1 MTNFIT
7 KNHKQLIIALS
18 ALFFAI
24 AFSCGIA
31 TAKEEV
37 LAKVGSHVLTMKRFQ
52 EQIRSLPPQLQMAMG
67 QNPQLREQLLER
79 WVNVTL
85 LGEKAKN
92 MGLDKDPEIS
102 AKIEDIKNSILAQ
115 ELLKKEIKAKVK
127 VTDDE
132 IKEYY
137 EKNKAKFKDPEQVRA
152 RHILIKV
159 DPQADNK
166 KWKEAEKKAKE
177 IKKRLEKGED
187 FAKLAKEFS
196 DDPGTKNKGGDLG
209 FFAKGRMVPEFE
221 AAAFALK
228 PGQISEPVKTVYGYH
243 IIQTMEKKSAKQKE
257 LKDVKEQ
264 IRQMIQREKERKLME
279 NMLTE
284 LKKKHPV
291 TINKE
296 LLNKAQGNP
305 HNFR

>member
-1 MTNFIT
+1 MTNHIRRINT
-7 KNHKQLIIALS
+7 SIRT
-18 ALFFAI
+18 LFTTFLLV
-24 AFSCGIA
+24 AFTCGIA
-31 TAKEEV
+31 AAKEEI
-37 LAKVGSHVLTMKRFQ
+37 LAKVGSHVLTMKQFQ
-52 EQIRSLPPQLQMAMG
+52 EQIRTLPPQLQMAMM

-92 MGLDKDPEIS
+92 LGLDKDPEVA

-115 ELLKKEIKAKVK
+115 ELLKKEIQAKIK
-127 VTDDE
+127 VTDE
-132 IKEYY
+132 EVEEYY
-137 EKNKAKFKDPEQVRA
+137 KKNKDKFKEPEQVKA

-159 DPQADNK
+159 DAKADDK
-166 KWKEAEKKAKE
+166 KWKEAEKKAKN
-177 IKKRLEKGED
+177 IKKRIEKGED

-209 FFAKGRMVPEFE
+209 FFTKGRMVPEFE

-228 PGQISEPVKTVYGYH
+228 PGQTSDPVKTVYGYH
-243 IIQTMEKKSAKQKE
+243 IIQTLEKKSAKQKE
-257 LKDVKEQ
+257 FKDVKAQ
-264 IRQMIQREKERKLME
+264 IRQMIQREKERELME
-279 NMLTE
+279 KMLAD

-296 LLNKAQGNP
+296 LLGQAQGNP